1 MSGIV
6 GPFNGAGKSVQGR
19 QGPAVD
25 PLKRGGGAVDGGVF
39 LHSVPLS
46 LTLSLSLSL
55 FLRCSSCCV
64 FCCFVG
70 K

>member
-25 PLKRGGGAVDGGVF
+25 PLKRGGGAVDGGGVF

-46 LTLSLSLSL
+46 LTLSLSLS
-55 FLRCSSCCV
+55 F
-64 FCCFVG
+64 FVVHLVVYFVAL
-70 K
+70 